1 MKNDQQRIQK
11 PPRELMQKYVI
22 ILSGGMDSV
31 TLLYTLVR
39 GMGKERVHA
48 LTLNYG
54 QRHAKEITCA
64 RMNCAHLGV
73 SHLVIDI
80 TSIAPLLKGSALTDN
95 LEVPDGNYTDEK
107 MRLTVVPN
115 RNMIF
120 LSLAI
125 AHAVSLGAG
134 EVYYGAHAGDHAIYP
149 DCRPVFI
156 DRMNAAAA
164 VANYK
169 PVRIVTPFSTMDKG
183 DIVKLGTRL
192 DVPYEHTWTCYK
204 GLEKSCG
211 TCGSCTERL
220 EAFTKVGR
228 KDPLEYLPPST

>member
-1 MKNDQQRIQK
+1 
-11 PPRELMQKYVI
+11 
-22 ILSGGMDSV
+22 MDSV

-39 GMGKERVHA
+39 GMGKERINA
-48 LTLNYG
+48 RTLNYG
-54 QRHAKEITCA
+54 QRHAQEIECA
-64 RMNCAHLGV
+64 RWNCEHLSV
-73 SHLVIDI
+73 EHLVVDI
-80 TSIAPLLKGSALTDN
+80 TSISPLLKGSALTDN

-125 AHAVSLGAG
+125 AYAVSLGAG

-169 PVRIVTPFSTMDKG
+169 PVRIVTPISTMDKG

-192 DVPYEHTWTCYK
+192 NVPYEHTWTCYK
-204 GLEKSCG
+204 GREKVCG

-220 EAFTKVGR
+220 EAFAKAGL
-228 KDPLEYLPPST
+228 KDPLEYMHLSN